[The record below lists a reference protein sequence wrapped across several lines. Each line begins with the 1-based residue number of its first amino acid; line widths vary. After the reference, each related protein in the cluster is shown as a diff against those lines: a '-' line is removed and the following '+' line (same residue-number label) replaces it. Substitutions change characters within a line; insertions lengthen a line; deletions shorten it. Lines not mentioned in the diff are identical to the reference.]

1 MDPNARKRHVT
12 GFQLFAYVLPAV
24 PLAALGLPI
33 VVHLPPFYASRE
45 IGMSIGTVGL
55 VFSLA
60 RMWDVILDPVM
71 GYWSD
76 RWRTRLGRRKP
87 LLLLGTPILIVGIWM
102 AFVPGGPIS
111 IWHASFWLFIM
122 YIGWSMTTIPQLSW
136 GSELSTNYHERSRI
150 YGWAQVATILGMVT
164 VLAIPAVMEHMHTSL
179 SSRLLAMALFAIIL
193 LAPSVA
199 LAVGIVP
206 EPEVKL
212 KTHAG
217 FIPTMRFLFKDRALR
232 RVLTIDLLASTNA
245 GAVGAMFFFFAQYA
259 VGLAK
264 WSGTLLLL
272 YFVSGCLF
280 VPVWMAIS
288 RRFGKHRT
296 LMFSFIY
303 NIFCAG
309 ALLLIPYGNVA
320 IGMIVYA
327 LNGVTYGA
335 AVFLLR
341 SMMADVADADA
352 AENGAERAG
361 LMYSFL
367 ALTNKF
373 GLGWSVG
380 IAYAVL
386 NWIGFSPTA
395 TNTPQ
400 AIEGMRYFY
409 VALAVGFAI
418 INALLAWR
426 YPLDEAR
433 QQRLREIIERRKAEH
448 HTAGDMLPPGL
459 MPGSAALA
467 SDSEAITDVGN
478 DSEPA
483 KGTAR

>member
-1 MDPNARKRHVT
+1 MDPKARHRHVT

-33 VVHLPPFYASRE
+33 VVHLPPFYASHE
-45 IGMSIGTVGL
+45 IGMSIATVGL

-60 RMWDVILDPVM
+60 RMWDVILDPLM

-87 LLLLGTPILIVGIWM
+87 LILLGTPILILGIWM
-102 AFVPGGPIS
+102 TFVPGGPIS

-122 YIGWSMTTIPQLSW
+122 YVGWSMTTIPQLSW

-150 YGWAQVATILGMVT
+150 YGWAQVATILGMVA
-164 VLAIPAVMEHMHTSL
+164 VLAIPAVMEHMHTTL
-179 SSRLLAMALFAIIL
+179 SSRLLAMALFAIVLLVPSVL
-193 LAPSVA
+193 LAAGV
-199 LAVGIVP
+199 VP

-217 FIPTMRFLFKDRALR
+217 FLPTMRFLLKDRALR

-245 GAVGAMFFFFAQYA
+245 GAVGAMFAFFAQYA
-259 VGLAK
+259 VGLGK
-264 WSGTLLLL
+264 WWSTLLLV
-272 YFVSGCLF
+272 YFLVGCVC

-288 RRFGKHRT
+288 RRLGKHRT
-296 LMFSFIY
+296 LMLSFIY
-303 NIFCAG
+303 NIFCAA

-320 IGMIVYA
+320 AGMIVYA

-352 AENGAERAG
+352 AENDAERAG

-380 IAYAVL
+380 IAYTIL

-400 AIEGMRYFY
+400 AIEGMRIFY
-409 VALAVGFAI
+409 VGLAVGFAA
-418 INALLAWR
+418 INAVLASR

-433 QQRLREIIERRKAEH
+433 QLRLREVIERRKAEH
-448 HTAGDMLPPGL
+448 HTADDMLPPGL
-459 MPGSAALA
+459 MPGSPALA
-467 SDSEAITDVGN
+467 SDSEAVTDVGA
-478 DSEPA
+478 DPEPA